1 MEPVVPKE
9 ASDVLDIIGAITK
22 IGAGGWPAWI
32 ATGLLSLLALFIAF
46 KIRQFQKEAAHGETV
61 AGHDKAQAGNLP
73 ASQTIEQSWE
83 DGQAAIDKVKA
94 EQDDSAKKERL

>member
-1 MEPVVPKE
+1 LARLDSDGTSVVTCF
-9 ASDVLDIIGAITK
+9 VHC
-22 IGAGGWPAWI
+22 
-32 ATGLLSLLALFIAF
+32 F